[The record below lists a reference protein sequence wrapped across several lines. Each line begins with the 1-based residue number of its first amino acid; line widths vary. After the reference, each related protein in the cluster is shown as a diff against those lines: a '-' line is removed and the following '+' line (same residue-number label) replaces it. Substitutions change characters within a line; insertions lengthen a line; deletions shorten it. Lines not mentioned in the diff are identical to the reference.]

1 MPFSNHTALVNYIQ
15 ICYPLTLSI
24 VGNGADLVATPIN
37 SSLPPHTITCSTGN
51 YVAGEVVSL
60 EADPDDNWFVSSWSG
75 SDDDT
80 SSAETNQVTM
90 PASAHAASVV
100 YEEIP
105 PDCYALTVGH
115 TGQGENP
122 VIASPNNSDDCE
134 FHEYI
139 AGETINLSGANPA
152 SGWEIS
158 GWSGT
163 DNNGSNNSNNT
174 VTMPASDHHA
184 SVDYDEIPPEP
195 TPDPICRVTVSLYST
210 GDFKASWEIENIGD
224 QDLRLDWLSA
234 LFPYFP
240 NEYGNL
246 VGIAFEDPVWSGSIS
261 SPATIDSWNEGVEA
275 DRYLNVGETK
285 LLAFTFEK
293 KGKGYQPN
301 YLDVQLP
308 SIDGGCTASETWDS
322 GD

>member
-1 MPFSNHTALVNYIQ
+1 
-15 ICYPLTLSI
+15 
-24 VGNGADLVATPIN
+24 
-37 SSLPPHTITCSTGN
+37 
-51 YVAGEVVSL
+51 
-60 EADPDDNWFVSSWSG
+60 
-75 SDDDT
+75 
-80 SSAETNQVTM
+80 
-90 PASAHAASVV
+90 VV
-100 YEEIP
+100 YEEVP
-105 PDCYALTVGH
+105 ATCYELTVGH
-115 TGQGENP
+115 TGQGSDPTIDPSSSDEE
-122 VIASPNNSDDCE
+122 DDCGY
-134 FHEYI
+134 HEYI

-152 SGWEIS
+152 SGWEVS

-163 DNNGSNNSNNT
+163 DNNSSTSSSNT

-184 SVDYDEIPPEP
+184 IVDYDEIPPEPTP

-224 QDLRLDWLSA
+224 QELRLDWLTA
-234 LFPYFP
+234 QFPYFP

-246 VGIAFEDPVWSGSIS
+246 VGVAFEDPIWSGSIS
-261 SPATIDSWNEGVEA
+261 SPATINSWNEGIEA

-301 YLDVQLP
+301 QLHVQLP
-308 SIDGGCTASETWDS
+308 SVDGGCTASETWES